1 MKSSLNASLADPI
14 DGNKLEL
21 DSSINSHP
29 KEIETIDLR
38 NSHSKLDFENYEHF
52 EQISILET
60 RNQNCEVEW
69 AKYESTIEKVN
80 GIPAMSKAITR
91 MNEEH
96 VVRSLQS
103 LEYVSKV
110 HFPEHAK
117 LLPEDVA
124 IFKNDDRKLAVF
136 DMDETLIH
144 TLYKRNKNAS
154 EMKDSALQY
163 DAKIPIQNA
172 NGSFRYL
179 FINIRPYVMD
189 VLRALKKWYRIV
201 VFTASLKTYADAIL
215 NHLDPENDIF
225 EGRYYRG
232 QCHMTAE
239 NVYIK
244 DLRTFTTYSSKQ
256 SKSWW
261 LDDIVLIDNAAHSFG
276 FQINNGIPMLPF
288 YQDKEDK
295 EMIYLYYYLKLL
307 AKSKVISK
315 CLQLNRIDPKKHREN
330 ILTPKVSCFTH

>member
-1 MKSSLNASLADPI
+1 
-14 DGNKLEL
+14 
-21 DSSINSHP
+21 
-29 KEIETIDLR
+29 
-38 NSHSKLDFENYEHF
+38 
-52 EQISILET
+52 
-60 RNQNCEVEW
+60 
-69 AKYESTIEKVN
+69 
-80 GIPAMSKAITR
+80 MSKAITR

-256 SKSWW
+256 SKSW
-261 LDDIVLIDNAAHSFG
+261 
-276 FQINNGIPMLPF
+276 
-288 YQDKEDK
+288 
-295 EMIYLYYYLKLL
+295 
-307 AKSKVISK
+307 
-315 CLQLNRIDPKKHREN
+315 
-330 ILTPKVSCFTH
+330 